1 MSDSDR
7 SSNPGAGR
15 LRVGIFAGGRSAE
28 HEVSVSS
35 ADSVLRAIDRERF
48 EPYLIYIDRDGGWH
62 LPAGPEAEI
71 GEAPLAEVFGMVS
84 PSAKVARLRGP
95 SDHGCR
101 GWD

>member
-35 ADSVLRAIDRERF
+35 ADSVLRAIDRARF
-48 EPYLIYIDRDGGWH
+48 EPYLIYIDPEGRWH
-62 LPAGPEAEI
+62 LPEGATRAADRHRDAERP
-71 GEAPLAEVFGMVS
+71 GGAP
-84 PSAKVARLRGP
+84 ARIHSRG
-95 SDHGCR
+95 
-101 GWD
+101 